1 MPTEFK
7 AFLTTLHNRELDII
21 DGDYWDDDN
30 QILAA
35 AIAYQLYTQ
44 LEQTNSALG
53 RIADALETIA
63 KEAADDNA

>member
-53 RIADALETIA
+53 FAVNVHLPPLMQL
-63 KEAADDNA
+63 KE